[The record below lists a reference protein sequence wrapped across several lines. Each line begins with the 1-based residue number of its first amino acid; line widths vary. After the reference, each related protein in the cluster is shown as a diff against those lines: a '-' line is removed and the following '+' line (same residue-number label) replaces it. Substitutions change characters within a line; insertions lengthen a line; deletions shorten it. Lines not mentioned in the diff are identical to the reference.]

1 MRERGAR
8 HCAGSSSRVRPQAC
22 EASARRRSV
31 ACRFCAR
38 HPMGCSAL
46 PVELDFVPEFGTGF
60 RSFAVRL
67 DSSPATSLSR
77 ERLQLPCCTCV
88 VRARAPRLAPMGY
101 GVVHD
106 AATAVGRNVAAEAS
120 NGRFS
125 GPAFRDPVRTLV
137 GGLGVVKGFAD
148 GVSNAI
154 RNVPRVTPIEMSLW
168 WMVAVGGQCAVVDR
182 SWGVEGGVVRDASR
196 RDGDS

>member
-1 MRERGAR
+1 
-8 HCAGSSSRVRPQAC
+8 
-22 EASARRRSV
+22 
-31 ACRFCAR
+31 
-38 HPMGCSAL
+38 
-46 PVELDFVPEFGTGF
+46 
-60 RSFAVRL
+60 
-67 DSSPATSLSR
+67 
-77 ERLQLPCCTCV
+77 
-88 VRARAPRLAPMGY
+88 MGY
-101 GVVHD
+101 GVIQD
-106 AATAVGRNVAAEAS
+106 AATAVGRNMAAEAS
-120 NGRFS
+120 SGRFS
-125 GPAFRDPVRTLV
+125 GPAFRDPRRTLV